1 MYCNKNKNGL
11 LRLRNSPF
19 CYPTL
24 VHLVPWHLGH
34 GGNTSELS
42 SNLITSPHFT
52 HLYKP
57 FPGFSPV
64 VYINLLFKKLIK
76 TLILLTAFFH
86 RTNFNFF
93 RYSCLRSFSSFFR
106 RDKLSASCIS
116 NTSRSFTHKLEFLKL
131 TLCFHLKGLKAYPRF
146 FCSLF
151 DDLQLYLM
159 AANYSDG
166 QFHPLTAEY
175 YGQFP
180 IPLEN
185 LFHKMVCTLNSQ
197 VYPFCT
203 NQGLSLLLFGLFPK
217 PRLSFVDTTY
227 YKILNSTICMKN
239 RDNAIQFFLSRNH
252 ILNIAN

>member
-1 MYCNKNKNGL
+1 MKYLCCHNTKNGL
-11 LRLRNSPF
+11 LQFRNSPF
-19 CYPTL
+19 YYPTF

-76 TLILLTAFFH
+76 TLILLTAFLY

-93 RYSCLRSFSSFFR
+93 SYSCLRSFSSFFR
-106 RDKLSASCIS
+106 RDKLSASGIS

-131 TLCFHLKGLKAYPRF
+131 ALCFHLKGLKAYPIF

-151 DDLQLYLM
+151 DDLQLCLK
-159 AANYSDG
+159 AVNYSDG
-166 QFHPLTAEY
+166 QFRLWTGEY
-175 YGQFP
+175 YGQSP
-180 IPLEN
+180 IPLVY
-185 LFHKMVCTLNSQ
+185 LFHKMVCTLHYQ

-203 NQGLSLLLFGLFPK
+203 NRLAFFPN
-217 PRLSFVDTTY
+217 LV
-227 YKILNSTICMKN
+227 
-239 RDNAIQFFLSRNH
+239 FFLLIRHNH
-252 ILNIAN
+252 YF

>member
-1 MYCNKNKNGL
+1 MRCCIEYEKSNVKSSFIKLIKNSRRQKNGL
-11 LRLRNSPF
+11 PQQRNSPLF
-19 CYPTL
+19 YPTF
-24 VHLVPWHLGH
+24 VHLVPWHWGH

-64 VYINLLFKKLIK
+64 VYINLLFKRLIK

-93 RYSCLRSFSSFFR
+93 SYSCLRSFSSFFR
-106 RDKLSASCIS
+106 RDKPSASCIS
-116 NTSRSFTHKLEFLKL
+116 NTSRSFTHKLEFFKL
-131 TLCFHLKGLKAYPRF
+131 IMCFHLKGLKVYPRF

-151 DDLQLYLM
+151 DDLRLYLK

-166 QFHPLTAEY
+166 QFHPLTEEH

-185 LFHKMVCTLNSQ
+185 SFHKMVCKLHYQ
-197 VYPFCT
+197 VYLFCT
-203 NQGLSLLLFGLFPK
+203 NRGLYLLLAGLFPK
-217 PRLSFVDTTY
+217 LRLSFVDTT
-227 YKILNSTICMKN
+227 
-239 RDNAIQFFLSRNH
+239 
-252 ILNIAN
+252 